1 MNTKRTSGLLRHSL
15 AALTL
20 ALALAGTNIAGAAA
34 LSAAAAD
41 SPIPLAEQ
49 TVDAWHNVR
58 TLDNSPSM
66 SVLET
71 STKWRSNSFNIA
83 GSRDWSKLIVFTKT
97 SINLRLPI
105 N

>member
-1 MNTKRTSGLLRHSL
+1 MNTKQNSGLLRHSL
-15 AALTL
+15 AALSL
-20 ALALAGTNIAGAAA
+20 ALALAGTNVAA
-34 LSAAAAD
+34 AAAAD

-58 TLDNSPSM
+58 TLDNSRSM